1 MKFYL
6 IEEKL
11 TECTVDDFAAAS
23 VPFVAVVNPKEY
35 AENRELFN
43 MEADIPVDV
52 HKVRDTKVIV
62 NYDSLT
68 GTLNIPDNFTFSDEK
83 FKLGFIMD
91 ERGIV
96 LIDDDEFTGTLVENI
111 QNTRKWH
118 LPSLERFIY
127 DFLEE
132 TIHFD
137 PQVLENIQNSLD
149 QIELDIMKGTIE
161 EYPSQ
166 LNDIRSSLLDLHMHY
181 EHLIDLSKELEE
193 NENGFFKDENLRY
206 FRLFADRVMRLQ
218 DTVTSLREYIV
229 QLRNLIGEQLA
240 IRQNHIMTLL
250 TVVTTIFMP
259 LTVIAGWFGMNFT
272 NMPSINSPWG
282 YPLTIL
288 GSISIV
294 LISLWWFRKKK
305 WL

>member
-1 MKFYL
+1 MAALKRTEL
-6 IEEKL
+6 MEE
-11 TECTVDDFAAAS
+11 
-23 VPFVAVVNPKEY
+23 
-35 AENRELFN
+35 ELN
-43 MEADIPVDV
+43 
-52 HKVRDTKVIV
+52 
-62 NYDSLT
+62 
-68 GTLNIPDNFTFSDEK
+68 
-83 FKLGFIMD
+83 
-91 ERGIV
+91 
-96 LIDDDEFTGTLVENI
+96 
-111 QNTRKWH
+111 
-118 LPSLERFIY
+118 
-127 DFLEE
+127 
-132 TIHFD
+132 
-137 PQVLENIQNSLD
+137 QVSAGL
-149 QIELDIMKGTIE
+149 ELDIMKGTIE

-288 GSISIV
+288 CSISIV